1 MSDHKDKKET
11 KDYTTYFHQYHHD
24 RLAFLSL
31 KERFMKCKGCDDLK
45 KFTENESELKYSCG
59 SKKGECGDQFTI
71 HLPEYINYRE
81 RKQMLHEE
89 INGSMDDYNP
99 DVNDLSYINL
109 KTLKNIYDLSNLE
122 TLPTIREVN
131 KETYISDLKDLEQK
145 YKDTN
150 KITQKYEEGISYHK
164 MRINNIMEQKK
175 ILSQLQEATKE
186 EKQDLLIRYTSL
198 GKEIIQSYKDLQ
210 TTIHKP
216 LTNFIIEEKATIT
229 KHNEA
234 YLQTKAKAKAK
245 ETKKEK
251 ETEKEIDLTKLSNI
265 NKKKYKEGDKV
276 SFKCNFKK
284 DICKGTIKRK
294 NPKRAIVIDDF
305 TKKQYL
311 LPYHSLYEIDEFD
324 T

>member
-1 MSDHKDKKET
+1 M
-11 KDYTTYFHQYHHD
+11 
-24 RLAFLSL
+24 
-31 KERFMKCKGCDDLK
+31 
-45 KFTENESELKYSCG
+45 
-59 SKKGECGDQFTI
+59 
-71 HLPEYINYRE
+71 
-81 RKQMLHEE
+81 
-89 INGSMDDYNP
+89 
-99 DVNDLSYINL
+99 
-109 KTLKNIYDLSNLE
+109 
-122 TLPTIREVN
+122 
-131 KETYISDLKDLEQK
+131 
-145 YKDTN
+145 
-150 KITQKYEEGISYHK
+150 TQKYEEGISYHK

-216 LTNFIIEEKATIT
+216 LTNFIIEEKPTVT

-234 YLQTKAKAKAK
+234 YLQTKAKAKDKPNETGKPKEKPK
-245 ETKKEK
+245 ET
-251 ETEKEIDLTKLSNI
+251 EIDLTKLSNI

-324 T
+324 N